1 MIIYFTLSSV
11 LTLMLTFAEHLDTR
25 RPMSSH
31 IKYKFRVKDNSILRK
46 IIKFKDRD
54 YCPCNYFKI
63 IPIYIYLLI
72 SIFSVILLLLDIIT
86 NRYISSIV
94 PDNVFLVLSL
104 CTFSIYLIY
113 IIVVIVWWEIVD
125 YNEFKFTKEEKQKL
139 KQLRK
144 SIKDNKKIKK

>member
-25 RPMSSH
+25 RPMSTH
-31 IKYKFRVKDNSILRK
+31 IKYKFRVKDDSIFRK
-46 IIKFKDRD
+46 IIKFKDKD

-63 IPIYIYLLI
+63 VPIYIYLLI
-72 SIFSVILLLLDIIT
+72 SILSVILLLFDLIT
-86 NRYISSIV
+86 NGYFSNIV

-113 IIVVIVWWEIVD
+113 ILVVIVWWEIVD
-125 YNEFKFTKEEKQKL
+125 YKQFKFTKEEKQEL
-139 KQLRK
+139 KELRK
-144 SIKDNKKIKK
+144 FRKENKKNK